1 MAKIRKRDT
10 GESGNKGEFGSIHRG
25 EAEVEI
31 AAQSPVHLESGDGG
45 SGSTRRVPTWM
56 VDRAEHKVD
65 LANRRLER
73 EGFTDRFVLDRED
86 EPVEHRVPT
95 RQEVDQDG
103 YAPGK
108 IYAFQYSKVALNR
121 PSISHEGWQFAAA
134 LDRVP
139 GTDEFIMRT
148 APGHDFEG
156 WRPEP
161 GRCDHCGKFRD
172 RNTTYLVTHPETGR
186 TLQVGASC
194 MEAFLGIKPRG
205 LWTFGKGLD
214 EFAPDDEPA
223 PVHEAQV
230 ENNRELIAKALVA
243 SEMGKRYV
251 SKNRAMEWGAQST
264 ADRISD
270 LFGTHPYRRLTP
282 EMRAEREQAQQQ
294 MQDVLSSELIDD
306 VISSGTAV
314 GTDSDYG
321 RNLATALEAGFATEK
336 MEGTVISAVAVYG
349 RQQREAAK
357 EKAQLDRL
365 QSAADGFIAP
375 VKTRVRDIPATVTN
389 VYESPRPR
397 YAYPY
402 GDEPFQ
408 IITLRDA
415 EGHEIVWKT
424 GSIQSV
430 ESGTE
435 VALTGTVKAHTQY
448 QGVDQTEI
456 SRAKLSAPSKPR

>member
-1 MAKIRKRDT
+1 M
-10 GESGNKGEFGSIHRG
+10 
-25 EAEVEI
+25 EI

-45 SGSTRRVPTWM
+45 SRSTRRVPTWM

-103 YAPGK
+103 YALGK

-172 RNTTYLVTHPETGR
+172 RNTTYLVTHPETGQ

-223 PVHEAQV
+223 PVHEMQV

-270 LFGTHPYRRLTP
+270 LFGT
-282 EMRAEREQAQQQ
+282 
-294 MQDVLSSELIDD
+294 LSPPGE
-306 VISSGTAV
+306 
-314 GTDSDYG
+314 
-321 RNLATALEAGFATEK
+321 N
-336 MEGTVISAVAVYG
+336 
-349 RQQREAAK
+349 
-357 EKAQLDRL
+357 
-365 QSAADGFIAP
+365 
-375 VKTRVRDIPATVTN
+375 
-389 VYESPRPR
+389 
-397 YAYPY
+397 
-402 GDEPFQ
+402 
-408 IITLRDA
+408 
-415 EGHEIVWKT
+415 
-424 GSIQSV
+424 
-430 ESGTE
+430 
-435 VALTGTVKAHTQY
+435 
-448 QGVDQTEI
+448 
-456 SRAKLSAPSKPR
+456 